1 MKLRYALLATLLI
14 APAFGQTASPAP
26 TTPVQLSANDV
37 QVIAAALNMAA
48 GTCTQDSNG
57 CVIGLNKGP
66 ILKKLQDAAAML
78 QAEAEKKPKK

>member
-1 MKLRYALLATLLI
+1 MRLSIIAALALL
-14 APAFGQTASPAP
+14 TASAFAADTPP
-26 TTPVQLSANDV
+26 QTVPVQLSANDV

-66 ILKKLQDAAAML
+66 ILKKLQDAAAIL
-78 QAEAEKKPKK
+78 QAEADKKAKK